1 MNGRIVAVGRIRGV
15 TLLCFAAASVAIGLA
30 GCGSSSTSGPRTT
43 VAPSATAGT
52 VNLAGCVPASTDGN
66 GGPYPA
72 ATSSDCTRQ
81 KTVEI
86 DVVNDPKTIGGFSP
100 SNVRVSRG
108 TTVTFVWKSSGHNL
122 SPFHTD
128 IEDTGYVFR
137 KTFDR
142 AGEYDY
148 NCQVHPGQN
157 GVIFV
162 R

>member
-1 MNGRIVAVGRIRGV
+1 MLERALALGPIRKAG
-15 TLLCFAAASVAIGLA
+15 LLSFAAASIMIGLA
-30 GCGSSSTSGPRTT
+30 GCGGSSSTATQVQATPTATT
-43 VAPSATAGT
+43 GAVA
-52 VNLAGCVPASTDGN
+52 LAACAPASTDGR

-72 ATSSDCTRQ
+72 AESSDCTGR

-86 DVVNDPKTIGGFSP
+86 DVVDDPKTVGGFAP
-100 SNVRVSRG
+100 SNVTITRG
-108 TTVTFVWKSSGHNL
+108 TVVAFVWKSSGHNL

-137 KTFDR
+137 KTFDQ
-142 AGEYDY
+142 AGSFDFS
-148 NCQVHPGQN
+148 CQVHPGQN